1 MSHVLVRVSENSS
14 EGSVLCF
21 DETNSTWIEAI
32 DDSKAFGV
40 LIESPFQDEV
50 NSEIFWGKI
59 VFNGITY
66 AKASR
71 DIPDCGGFLQVE
83 SGKVFVTQTK
93 KNSLILP
100 NVKEKPLRVS
110 NELVMI
116 RLS

>member
-1 MSHVLVRVSENSS
+1 MSHVLVKVSENLS
-14 EGSVLCF
+14 EGDVLCF
-21 DETNSTWIEAI
+21 DENNSLWVQAI
-32 DDSKAFGV
+32 DDSKVFGV
-40 LIESPFQDEV
+40 LIETPFQDESNPEV
-50 NSEIFWGKI
+50 FWGKI

-71 DIPDCGGFLQVE
+71 DIPDCGGFLE
-83 SGKVFVTQTK
+83 IENGKVFVTQTK

-100 NVKEKPLRVS
+100 NVKELPLRIS